1 MYRLSGSI
9 RPMCASR
16 AGSASIRRRTTCIAC
31 RADPAITALAFS
43 CVYVGKQLEPVGG
56 ELFTLVA
63 KSAHL
68 AGLPDVPDR
77 FDLARRQDVRLSDR
91 R

>member
-1 MYRLSGSI
+1 L
-9 RPMCASR
+9 
-16 AGSASIRRRTTCIAC
+16 AGCASIRRRTACIAC
-31 RADPAITALAFS
+31 RANPGDSCTGAFMRLCGEAS
-43 CVYVGKQLEPVGG
+43 GGG

-68 AGLPDVPDR
+68 RGLPDVRDR
-77 FDLARRQDVRLSDR
+77 LDPARRQDVRLSDR